1 MRNRKERIAISI
13 DPFLLKKIERE
24 ARKEGRSR
32 SNYIETI
39 MINELG
45 EKFTVRGGYDDE
57 HAALRIGGERGPA
70 EPPAASAARRTR

>member
-1 MRNRKERIAISI
+1 MRNRKEKIAISI
-13 DPFLLKKIERE
+13 DPFLLKKIERK

-39 MINELG
+39 MIKELG

-57 HAALRIGGERGPA
+57 
-70 EPPAASAARRTR
+70 PPTKPSRMRAQAY